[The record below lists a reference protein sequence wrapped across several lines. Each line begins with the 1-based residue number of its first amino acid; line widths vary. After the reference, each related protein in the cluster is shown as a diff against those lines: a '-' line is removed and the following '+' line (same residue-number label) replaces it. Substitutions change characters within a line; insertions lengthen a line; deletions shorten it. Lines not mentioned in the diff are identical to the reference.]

1 MKKGRR
7 QHWKKFIMN
16 TSDKQYQW
24 YALHS
29 LNEKHATFLKPSISN
44 NETLHGIKAYCWR
57 MQFSCRR
64 FSESEKQHCYPS
76 KTTMNAMAYN
86 NAKQY
91 WETSI
96 LYKSN
101 AQHKKDVRHCIRT
114 KNIFD
119 QIQ

>member
-1 MKKGRR
+1 M
-7 QHWKKFIMN
+7 H
-16 TSDKQYQW
+16 
-24 YALHS
+24 
-29 LNEKHATFLKPSISN
+29 
-44 NETLHGIKAYCWR
+44 
-57 MQFSCRR
+57 
-64 FSESEKQHCYPS
+64 
-76 KTTMNAMAYN
+76 AMAYN

-91 WETSI
+91 RETSI